1 MSTASVGDVSAG
13 SDPASAPAA
22 GLLPLPTAVTAFVG
36 RTLKGP
42 VDQPV
47 TLTSF
52 AQFSQVFGGLWNE
65 APLSHAVDLFF
76 AHGGQVAV
84 VVRVANGG
92 QAPTVDLPT
101 ADGMLVLQGLCPGS
115 REALRVAVDHDLI
128 EGDEQF
134 NLVIQRLRAP
144 GSEIVEQQEVF
155 RRLSLR
161 PGATR
166 HIESV
171 LAGSNLVRARAPLP
185 TQRPLP
191 TAANTAR
198 GGVCYVDCNAD
209 GSDGEPLTDYDLIG
223 SAESRR
229 GLFALAAAPWFNFLC
244 VPPPQPG
251 TDLGLATVVVAE
263 RLCRQ
268 RQALLLL
275 DPPQAWTDAHTALS
289 QVPQWP
295 VRGADAVLCFPPV
308 RSQDAQGGRW
318 RTAGSA
324 AVLAGLL
331 ARAEAGLAR
340 WWDASPPQLQPGD
353 PARPA
358 VPVTAVQRTQ
368 LAHHGV
374 NTLVEVMDIG
384 ATRLPVTVLL
394 DADLRVERRLVARR
408 LQLWIAASIERT
420 TRWALTTPPPQWATV
435 RGKVADQVLALLERL
450 QQDRALQAAGLSG
463 ECFVLCDRRLNPDQA
478 SSASPFRLVW
488 GLIGDRP
495 GQGCAWLV
503 THSPA
508 GSSSRPVSV
517 NRQSVA
523 GARVAGEIETDIL
536 RNPSR

>member
-1 MSTASVGDVSAG
+1 MSTASVGDVPAG
-13 SDPASAPAA
+13 SDPAPAPSA

-52 AQFSQVFGGLWNE
+52 AQFSQVFGGLWDE
-65 APLSHAVDLFF
+65 APVSRAVDLFF

-101 ADGMLVLQGLCPGS
+101 ADGTLVLQGLCPGS
-115 REALRVAVDHDLI
+115 RESLRVSVDHDLI

-171 LAGSNLVRARAPLP
+171 LAGSNLVRVRAPLP
-185 TQRPLP
+185 AQRPLP
-191 TAANTAR
+191 TAVNTAHSSI
-198 GGVCYVDCNAD
+198 GYVDCNAD

-223 SAESRR
+223 STESRR
-229 GLFALAAAPWFNFLC
+229 GLFALVAAPWFNFLC
-244 VPPPQPG
+244 VPPPQPR
-251 TDLGLATVVVAE
+251 TDLGLATVLVAE

-275 DPPQAWTDAHTALS
+275 DPPQAWTDAQVALA
-289 QVPQWP
+289 QLPQWP
-295 VRGADAVLCFPPV
+295 VRGADVVLCFPPV
-308 RSQDAQGGRW
+308 RCEDPQGDRW
-318 RTAGSA
+318 RNAGSA
-324 AVLAGLL
+324 PVLAGLL
-331 ARAEAGLAR
+331 ARAEAGLGR
-340 WWDASPPQLQPGD
+340 WWDAPPPQLQPSD

-358 VPVTAVQRTQ
+358 VAVTAVQRTQ
-368 LAHHGV
+368 LARHGV
-374 NTLVEVMDIG
+374 NTLVEVLDIA

-394 DADLRVERRLVARR
+394 DAELRVERRLSARR

-420 TRWALTTPPPQWATV
+420 TRWALTTPPSQWAAV

-450 QQDRALQAAGLSG
+450 QQDRALQCAGLSG

-478 SSASPFRLVW
+478 SPSSPFRLVW
-488 GLIGDRP
+488 GVIGDRP
-495 GQGCAWLV
+495 DQGCAWLV
-503 THSPA
+503 THQAA

-536 RNPSR
+536 RNPPR